1 MYLASVHVG
10 NTLFCH
16 KSEHF
21 HEKDRFGVHYMHGLI
36 FVTWE
41 KYLSERFKGT
51 VLKKY
56 RDALGQTSA
65 DAPLT
70 SRVYDDEVL
79 LAGVTAVSRITG
91 ISVDTLL
98 REYGRYFLVN
108 GLTRHLCA
116 HLLMKVHSGR
126 DLLLTMHDAHEQM
139 TRLPDGLTPPLF
151 QYRTQSGKPDALTL
165 IYDSPRKLCSVLT
178 GAIEGAAER
187 YGEHAHIVEQT
198 CMKRGDP
205 VCRFEVRF
213 SASSKAP
220 METAEQ
226 MKRYQTK
233 QQFAQFLLSL
243 LPEDGGVTLAELQ
256 ELLIFRK
263 VGQEWR
269 RPALLLQALQHLHHA
284 GLVATTANQPG
295 DNLALRRYWR
305 APTEDTPLRNTA
317 EAEKTEHV
325 PLQRLPRLVTVDEDE
340 DEDTHKWNAELA
352 S

>member
-1 MYLASVHVG
+1 
-10 NTLFCH
+10 
-16 KSEHF
+16 
-21 HEKDRFGVHYMHGLI
+21 MHGLI

-41 KYLSERFKGT
+41 KYLSERFEGK
-51 VLKKY
+51 VLKEY
-56 RDALGQTSA
+56 RNALGQTSA
-65 DAPLT
+65 SALLT
-70 SRVYDDEVL
+70 SRVYDDELL
-79 LAGVTAVSRITG
+79 LAGVAVVSRITRV
-91 ISVDTLL
+91 SADTLL
-98 REYGRYFLVN
+98 REYGRYFLLN

-116 HLLMKVHSGR
+116 YLLTQVHSGR

-151 QYRTQSGKPDALTL
+151 QYRTQADKPNALAL
-165 IYDSPRKLCSVLT
+165 IYDSPRKLCSVLM

-187 YGEHAHIVEQT
+187 YGEQVHIVERT

-205 VCRFEVRF
+205 VCRFDVRF

-226 MKRYQTK
+226 TKRYQTK
-233 QQFAQFLLSL
+233 QQFADFLFSL
-243 LPEDGGVTLAELQ
+243 LPDEGGVTLTELQ

-263 VGQEWR
+263 IGQQWR

-305 APTEDTPLRNTA
+305 APTEGMPLRNAA
-317 EAEKTEHV
+317 EAEKTERV
-325 PLQRLPRLVTVDEDE
+325 SLQRPRLVAVHEE
-340 DEDTHKWNAELA
+340 EDTIKWNTQLA